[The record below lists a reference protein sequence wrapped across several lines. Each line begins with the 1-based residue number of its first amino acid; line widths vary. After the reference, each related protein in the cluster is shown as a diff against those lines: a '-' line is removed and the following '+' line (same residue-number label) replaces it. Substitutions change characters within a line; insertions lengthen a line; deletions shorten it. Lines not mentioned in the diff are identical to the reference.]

1 MSKKEKDP
9 YVADLITGAFIK
21 LLYEKPFESISI
33 SEITTAALVSRNSF
47 YRNFS
52 SKEDIIQKYLTAIL
66 KPWFETYGDRNPHSN
81 AEIYGDLFKFL
92 KDNQEFF
99 HLLQSQN
106 LLNLLLNL
114 FLEFTGPKPELDN
127 TWAYITSFISYGTYG
142 WIVEWINRGMQESAE
157 TMTELLLKTGMK

>member
-9 YVADLITGAFIK
+9 YVVDLITDAFIK
-21 LLYEKPFESISI
+21 LLYEKKFDSISI
-33 SEITTAALVSRNSF
+33 SEISSAAFVSRNSF

-52 SKEDIIQKYLTAIL
+52 SKEDIIQKYLRAIL
-66 KPWFETYGDRNPHSN
+66 NPWFETYGDGKPHSN
-81 AEIYGDLFKFL
+81 AEIYGDLFIIL

-99 HLLQSQN
+99 YLLQSQN

-114 FLEFTGPKPELDN
+114 FLELTGPKPTLDN
-127 TWAYITSFISYGTYG
+127 TWAYITSFISFGTYG

-157 TMTELLLKTGMK
+157 TMTELLLKTGMN